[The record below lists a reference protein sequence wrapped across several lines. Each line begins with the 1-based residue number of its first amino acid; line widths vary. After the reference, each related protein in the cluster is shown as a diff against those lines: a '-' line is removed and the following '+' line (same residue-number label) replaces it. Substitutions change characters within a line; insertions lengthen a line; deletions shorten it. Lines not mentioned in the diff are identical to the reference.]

1 MPQLKFNQA
10 ILYNRF
16 NIHFEQ
22 TFPNLGN
29 KKFLLALSGGIDS
42 MVLLDLLSKMGVEL
56 SLAHCNFKLRG
67 KESDTDESFVR
78 SIAIKYDLMLDVKV
92 FDTKTYASVHKCSIQ
107 MAARDLRY
115 NWFQELL
122 NEKGFDYLITAH
134 HANDNLE
141 TFLINLS
148 RGTGIDGLCGIPEKS
163 DSILR
168 PLLPFSKSEI
178 IDYAK
183 EHNLKWREDQSN
195 QDSKYLRNKIR
206 KELVPLLKELN
217 PSFLESFTITLTNLK
232 GTKEIVDHRMDLVR
246 DKVIEKDAT
255 RDKKI
260 IRFKVEELLEF
271 SDNSAYLYQLF
282 YPYGFHQWNDI
293 RALLVSQSG
302 KQIFSETHR
311 LIKNR
316 DYLLLSEISESQS
329 DSIKRD
335 IYEKENLVSLN
346 GASLKMETI
355 NLPVINEISKFDHQP
370 DQANFDKD
378 LLTYPLTVRKWE
390 KGDYFYPI
398 GMKGKK
404 KLSKFF
410 KDEKYSLLDKE
421 NIWLL
426 CSGRDIVWIIGK
438 RMDNRFKISDKTK
451 TILKATLQT

>member
-1 MPQLKFNQA
+1 
-10 ILYNRF
+10 LYNRF
-16 NIHFEQ
+16 KIHLEQ
-22 TFPNLGN
+22 AFPKLEN
-29 KKFLLALSGGIDS
+29 KKLLLATSGGIDS
-42 MVLLDLLSKMGVEL
+42 MVLLNMLSKIDVEL

-67 KESDTDESFVR
+67 EESDEDETFVR
-78 SIAIKYDLMLDVKV
+78 SEAKKYDLPLHVKE
-92 FDTKTYASVHKCSIQ
+92 FDTKKYTSTHKCSIQ

-122 NEKGFDYLITAH
+122 KEKGYDYIITAH

-163 DSILR
+163 DCILR
-168 PLLPFSKSEI
+168 PLLAFSKNEI
-178 IDYAK
+178 IDYAR
-183 EHNLKWREDQSN
+183 ENNLKWREDHSN
-195 QDSKYLRNKIR
+195 QDTKYLRNKIR
-206 KELVPLLKELN
+206 KELVPLLNELN
-217 PSFLESFTITLTNLK
+217 PSFLDSFSNTIANLK
-232 GTKEIVDHRMDLVR
+232 GSNEIVDHRMSYVR
-246 DKVIEKDAT
+246 DKVIEKDPVSD
-255 RDKKI
+255 DKLV
-260 IRFKVEELLEF
+260 RFKVKELLAF

-282 YPYGFHQWNDI
+282 YRFGFHQWKDI
-293 RALLVSQSG
+293 RALLTSQSG

-311 LIKNR
+311 LLKNR
-316 DYLLLSEISESQS
+316 DYLILSEITENESS
-329 DSIKRD
+329 FIKTGISAED
-335 IYEKENLVSLN
+335 KFVNLN
-346 GASLKMETI
+346 GASLRMETI
-355 NLPVINEISKFDHQP
+355 KPDSANQSNKFDEGP
-370 DQANFDKD
+370 DRASFDKD

-398 GMKGKK
+398 GMTGKK

-426 CSGRDIVWIIGK
+426 CSGRDIIWIIGK